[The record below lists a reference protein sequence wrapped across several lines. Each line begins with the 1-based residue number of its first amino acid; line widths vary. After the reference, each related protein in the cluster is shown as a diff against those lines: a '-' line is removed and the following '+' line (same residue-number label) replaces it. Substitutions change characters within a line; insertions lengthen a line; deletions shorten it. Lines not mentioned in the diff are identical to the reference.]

1 MAEMN
6 AGKPLLIYDG
16 DCNFCKRWVGRWKSL
31 TEGRIDYSPSQKVA
45 SQFPQIPPERFQAS
59 VIFVEPGG
67 LFFSGAE
74 AVFRTLS
81 YVPGKKWI
89 LWVYR
94 KVPGFAAVSEGF
106 YRLVARRRRF
116 FSKLTT
122 WFWGNHLEPSTY
134 YLSRWLFLRLLG
146 LTYLIAFISFWTQM
160 DGLVGDN
167 GIWPAAAYLKN
178 IRAQLGPERFR
189 IFPTLLWLYPHSG
202 FLSALCGAGVLGSIL
217 LVMGIFQVPVLFM
230 LWAAYLSI
238 VVAGGD
244 FMSFQ
249 WDILLLETG
258 LLSAFFAP
266 AQLLPRLAEETR
278 PSPLILWLLRWLLFR
293 LVFSSGAVK
302 LASGDETW
310 RHLTAL
316 NWHFE
321 TQPLP
326 VALAWYAHQLPHRL
340 HKISTGI
347 MFAIELAAPFFIFSP
362 RRLRLLAFF
371 PVVFLMLLIML
382 TGNYC
387 FFNVLTVALCLLL
400 LDDAALKP
408 FLPKKWAARW
418 DAQTGGAARLP
429 ARGMRAAAL
438 GMAALALVV
447 TGVEM
452 AGLFTRSMRLPA
464 GLHRVYSAAA
474 PFRSIN
480 SYGLFAV
487 MTTARREIILEGS
500 DDAKTWK
507 AYEFRWKPGEL
518 GGRPG
523 TAAPYQPRLDWQM
536 WFAALGRPQD
546 NPWFANFAFRL
557 LEGSPEVLGLL
568 KYNPFPQAPP
578 RYLRA
583 QFYDY
588 HFTGWEEKRKTGNW
602 WRRDLLGPYLPPVS
616 LQRREDVGVSN

>member
-1 MAEMN
+1 MN
-6 AGKPLLIYDG
+6 SAGKPLLIYDG
-16 DCNFCKRWVGRWKSL
+16 DCNFCGRWAARWKTL
-31 TEGRIDYSPSQKVA
+31 TGDRIDYSPSQKVA
-45 SQFPQIPPERFQAS
+45 GRFPQIPPERFQAS
-59 VIFVEPGG
+59 VILVEPGG
-67 LFFSGAE
+67 DIFSGAE
-74 AVFRTLS
+74 AVFRALRHA
-81 YVPGKKWI
+81 PGRQW
-89 LWVYR
+89 LYGAYR
-94 KVPGFAAVSEGF
+94 KVPGFAPVSEGF
-106 YRLVARRRRF
+106 YRLVARRRF
-116 FSKLTT
+116 LFSKLTS
-122 WFWGNHLEPSTY
+122 WLWGNHLEPSTY

-167 GIWPAAAYLKN
+167 GIWPAATYLKN

-189 IFPTLLWLYPHSG
+189 LFPTLLWLYPHSG

-217 LVMGIFQVPVLFM
+217 LVMGIFQVPVLCM

-266 AQLLPRLAEETR
+266 AQLLPKLARETR
-278 PSPLILWLLRWLLFR
+278 PSPLVLWLLRWLLFR

-316 NWHFE
+316 SCHFE

-326 VALAWYAHQLPHRL
+326 VALAWYAHQLPRWFQ
-340 HKISTGI
+340 KISTAL

-362 RRLRLLAFF
+362 RRLRLLAFY
-371 PVVFLMLLIML
+371 PIVFLMLLIML

-387 FFNVLTVALCLLL
+387 FFNILTVALCLLL

-408 FLPKKWAARW
+408 FFPEKWAARW
-418 DAQTGGAARLP
+418 DGKDAPNTSGRWPERTLH
-429 ARGMRAAAL
+429 AAAL
-438 GMAALALVV
+438 GAAALALVV

-452 AGLFTRSMRLPA
+452 AGLFYRPLRLPA
-464 GLHRVYSAAA
+464 GLHRVLNYAA

-480 SYGLFAV
+480 GYGLFAV
-487 MTTARREIILEGS
+487 MTTSRREIILEGS
-500 DDAKTWK
+500 DDAKDWK
-507 AYEFRWKPGEL
+507 AYEFKWKPGDL
-518 GGRPG
+518 SRRPG
-523 TAAPYQPRLDWQM
+523 YIAPFQPRLDWQM

-546 NPWFANFAFRL
+546 SPWFANFAFRL
-557 LEGSPEVLGLL
+557 LEGSPEVLALL

-602 WRRDLLGPYLPPVS
+602 WRRELLGPYLPPVS